1 MEYCVQK
8 VYFYQRECLWC
19 LISYSYPL
27 ALINMSRQALKTISL
42 LWVGSLLGA
51 GCAFLIQIVLARHL
65 EPFEFGNFSA
75 AFATVALFTPLAGF
89 GISQYWLKVFGQE
102 GWGATRWLRGT
113 FHFII
118 ISTLSVFALLVI
130 WSLLGPHDK
139 SMQFI
144 LLALSFY
151 IFGQVAIE
159 LVGSKLQLEE
169 RYTYLAIWQ
178 LLPHLM
184 RLIFVSIFAFLL
196 KESLTGEKVV
206 LVYAVISILFAVLGG
221 FQLLHMTKG
230 NFDLKGH
237 LVKSKII
244 NTSTINLRMLISQV
258 WPFGL
263 AGLFH
268 LIYFQ
273 SDIILV
279 KYITGAEAAGVY
291 NVAFTIMVAVLIF
304 PGIVYQKFLL
314 PKMHRWAHHDRKRFY
329 QVYRQGNVIMLLL
342 GTVAMLLIWVIAPW
356 GVPFL
361 FGEAYQDAISLL
373 MVLAVSTP
381 ILFLASSVGAT
392 LVTQEHMKRKV
403 KYMGTVALINIVLNI
418 ILIPSFG
425 AYGAAIA
432 TVLSNMILLSM
443 YYTAAKKIVF
453 MEENM
458 NLKNDYKNKE
468 III

>member
-1 MEYCVQK
+1 
-8 VYFYQRECLWC
+8 
-19 LISYSYPL
+19 
-27 ALINMSRQALKTISL
+27 MSKKQALKTISL

-178 LLPHLM
+178 LLPNLM

-196 KESLTGEKVV
+196 NVSFSSEKVAF
-206 LVYAVISILFAVLGG
+206 VYSAISILFALIGG
-221 FQLLHMTKG
+221 FQLLNMLKG

-237 LVKSKII
+237 MSNTAVVKP
-244 NTSTINLRMLISQV
+244 TIPNIKMVISQA

-314 PKMHRWAHHDRKRFY
+314 PKIHRWAHHDRKRFY

-342 GTVAMLLIWVIAPW
+342 GIVAMFLIWIIMPW

-361 FGEAYQDAISLL
+361 FGEAYQDAVNLL

-403 KYMGTVALINIVLNI
+403 KYMGTVAIINIVLNI
-418 ILIPSFG
+418 ILIPTYG
-425 AYGAAIA
+425 IYGAAIA
-432 TVLSNMILLSM
+432 TVISNLVLLII
-443 YYTAAKKIVF
+443 YYTAAKKLVF
-453 MEENM
+453 TEES
-458 NLKNDYKNKE
+458 KNFKINSKYNKKKGTR
-468 III
+468 